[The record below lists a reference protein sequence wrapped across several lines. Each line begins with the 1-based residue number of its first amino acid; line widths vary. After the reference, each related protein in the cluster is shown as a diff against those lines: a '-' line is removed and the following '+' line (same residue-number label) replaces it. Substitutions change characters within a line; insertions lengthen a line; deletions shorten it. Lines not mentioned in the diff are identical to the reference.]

1 MNTHTKKWNAWN
13 EIVHMYQQNFQPDVI
28 AHVKEVVLLLR
39 LGGVKRCSLYQSVLA
54 GSVYISKISKANKV
68 STHDMR
74 SSTAG
79 IRRSTC
85 WNKHVLLAFHAR
97 CQCNT
102 GRLQPDYT
110 VAFLFFFQ
118 VVTQPLQCCFICFM
132 NVSGNEMK
140 FKKSLAESKPWSRAC
155 VMVPDN

>member
-39 LGGVKRCSLYQSVLA
+39 LGGVKRCSLYQSVRA

-110 VAFLFFFQ
+110 GAFLFFFSSSY
-118 VVTQPLQCCFICFM
+118 TTSSMLFYMCHEC
-132 NVSGNEMK
+132 
-140 FKKSLAESKPWSRAC
+140 FKKWNEIKKKKPCWVKALESRMCYGAR
-155 VMVPDN
+155 